1 MSAAREMTA
10 GLRRA
15 YLRVLTPAA
24 ALAPLPL
31 IWTGGTSVA
40 AIAAYET
47 GLLWLAWR
55 GRGGRPV
62 RLSNSAL
69 NVLGVLYLAWLGF
82 ETVTL
87 RVGLLRSVSHLLL
100 FTALAKLAS
109 LKRPSEAR
117 LALLVLFLLTLAA
130 ASSSTHVSSLV
141 YFAVMGWLAF
151 RTLARLAVLADF
163 DDAPPDRVLESV
175 PTHGLTLAAIGAGV
189 LFSAPLFFLLPR
201 LHGPFA
207 VAPFRVDDAFSRAI
221 ASDRVDLDAFSAAKR
236 SDRVILRLSSSPPLP
251 MQDELRLR
259 EAVFTEYDQGV
270 WVRDPRVGPRRGE
283 KSAFTPGG
291 PAPERPLSVV
301 TVDLNVYGQGFLF
314 LPYGASAVR
323 VERGRA
329 SEMQDGVMQVGSG
342 RGTVRYEADVR
353 RETPRGA
360 GRGVIPVS
368 DVPEEV
374 REYAYTLTGDLSNPV
389 EIYGRIE
396 DHFRKDFIYT
406 LEPPKHNGDPIAH
419 FLLRSKAGHCEY
431 FASAAAMMLTTR
443 GVRARLVTGSYGGEA
458 GLFSNTIVV
467 RAPNLHAWVEADL
480 DGTGFSVLDPT
491 PPAGIPPPLTKFS
504 VLSRLA
510 SLGREIEFL
519 YDRRI
524 LGFDSGDQVGVVEA
538 VREGLGSAAGRLAG
552 LGKTVR
558 DSFSPAT
565 AALVVA
571 GALLVWLLARERLAV
586 RRAVSPATR
595 AYLAL
600 RRMLSRRKGALTPS
614 VPPAEVARLFAEEV
628 PAGRDDAA
636 AVVEIYC
643 ASAFGGVDPGPE
655 GVRELAFRLR
665 RLKKLA

>member
-1 MSAAREMTA
+1 MTASPEMTA

-31 IWTGGTSVA
+31 IWTGGSSVA
-40 AIAAYET
+40 AIAAYEVA
-47 GLLWLAWR
+47 LLWLAWR
-55 GRGGRPV
+55 ARGGRPV
-62 RLSNSAL
+62 RFSNATL
-69 NVLGVLYLAWLGF
+69 NLLGLLYLGWLGF

-117 LALLVLFLLTLAA
+117 MALLVLFLLTLAA

-141 YFAVMGWLAF
+141 YFAVMAWLSF

-163 DDAPPDRVLESV
+163 DDAPPDRVLDSV
-175 PTHGLTLAAIGAGV
+175 PTHGLTLAAIAAGGLV
-189 LFSAPLFFLLPR
+189 SAPLFFLLPR

-207 VAPFRVDDAFSRAI
+207 VSRFRVDDAFSTAM

-236 SDRVILRLSSSPPLP
+236 SDRVILRLASSPPLP
-251 MQDELRLR
+251 AQDELRLR
-259 EAVFTEYDQGV
+259 EAVFTEYNDGV

-283 KSAFTPGG
+283 KSAFTLGG

-301 TVDLNVYGQGFLF
+301 TIDLNVYGQGFLF
-314 LPYGASAVR
+314 LPYGAYAVR

-329 SEMQDGVMQVGSG
+329 SEMQDGVMQVGTG
-342 RGTVRYEADVR
+342 RGSVRYETDVR
-353 RETPRGA
+353 RAPARGG

-374 REYAYTLTGDLSNPV
+374 REYAYTLTGDVSNPV
-389 EIYGRIE
+389 EIYRRIE
-396 DHFRKDFIYT
+396 DHFRKDFVYT
-406 LEPPKHNGDPIAH
+406 LEPPKARGDPIVH

-491 PPAGIPPPLTKFS
+491 PPAGIPPALTKFS

-538 VREGLGSAAGRLAG
+538 VREGLGSAAARLTG
-552 LGKTVR
+552 IGKTVR
-558 DSFSPAT
+558 DSFSTGA
-565 AALVVA
+565 AALLILA
-571 GALLVWLLARERLAV
+571 ALLVWILARGRFSP

-600 RRMLSRRKGALTPS
+600 RRILSRRRGALTPS

-636 AVVEIYC
+636 AVVAIYC
-643 ASAFGGVDPGPE
+643 ASAFGGVVPGPE
-655 GVRELAFRLR
+655 KVRELSVRLR
-665 RLKKLA
+665 RLRKLA